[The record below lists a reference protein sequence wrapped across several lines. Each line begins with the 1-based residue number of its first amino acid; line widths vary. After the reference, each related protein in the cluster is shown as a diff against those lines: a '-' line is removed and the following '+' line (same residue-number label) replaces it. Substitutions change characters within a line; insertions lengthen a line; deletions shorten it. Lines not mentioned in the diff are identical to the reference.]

1 MTQPLPGSMEEK
13 ENLENQ
19 RVADISGYL
28 SHTQLSLPP
37 SSSSCLDP
45 YFAPVMSSLHKQG
58 FRNQ

>member
-1 MTQPLPGSMEEK
+1 MEEK
-13 ENLENQ
+13 ENLENK